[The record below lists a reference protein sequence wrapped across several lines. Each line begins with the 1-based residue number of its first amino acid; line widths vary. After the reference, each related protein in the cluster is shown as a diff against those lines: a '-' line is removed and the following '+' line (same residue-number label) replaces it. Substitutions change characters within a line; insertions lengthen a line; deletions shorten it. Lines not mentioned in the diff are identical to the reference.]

1 MEIEVVKIDKT
12 IIECGV
18 NELITFRFS
27 NLNNYNVS
35 VTFYEEVWVDGQCKQ
50 DGFSEE
56 NYREL
61 SLKSNEIISGSCSFA
76 DSFYIGSKIKRG
88 NKTMVLTHFDLK
100 NISVIVNEAGGKI
113 TDLTRLTWYVTDKAE
128 YVSNQKKVGEVYR
141 KILGNHFPAM
151 TMVVVSALVEDE
163 ALIEIEAT
171 AIIPN

>member
-1 MEIEVVKIDKT
+1 MKKVLIVVLTIFSFNSFSQSQNWENITEIEGVKIEKT

-100 NISVIVNEAGGKI
+100 NISVIIK
-113 TDLTRLTWYVTDKAE
+113 
-128 YVSNQKKVGEVYR
+128 
-141 KILGNHFPAM
+141 
-151 TMVVVSALVEDE
+151 
-163 ALIEIEAT
+163 
-171 AIIPN
+171 

>member
-1 MEIEVVKIDKT
+1 MKKVLILILTIFSFNSFSQSENWENLMEIEGVKIDKT

-61 SLKSNEIISGSCSFA
+61 SLKSNEIISGSCAFA

-100 NISVIVNEAGGKI
+100 NISVIIK
-113 TDLTRLTWYVTDKAE
+113 
-128 YVSNQKKVGEVYR
+128 
-141 KILGNHFPAM
+141 
-151 TMVVVSALVEDE
+151 
-163 ALIEIEAT
+163 
-171 AIIPN
+171 

>member
-1 MEIEVVKIDKT
+1 MKKVLILILTIFSFNSFSQSEKWENLMEIEGVKIDKT

-35 VTFYEEVWVDGQCKQ
+35 VAFYEEVWVDGLCKQ

-61 SLKSNEIISGSCSFA
+61 SLKANKIISGSCSFA

-100 NISVIVNEAGGKI
+100 NISVIIK
-113 TDLTRLTWYVTDKAE
+113 
-128 YVSNQKKVGEVYR
+128 
-141 KILGNHFPAM
+141 
-151 TMVVVSALVEDE
+151 
-163 ALIEIEAT
+163 
-171 AIIPN
+171 

>member
-1 MEIEVVKIDKT
+1 MKKVLILILTIFSFNSFSQSEKWENLMEIKGVKIDKT

-35 VTFYEEVWVDGQCKQ
+35 VAFYEEVWVDGLCKQ

-61 SLKSNEIISGSCSFA
+61 SLKANDIISGSCSFA

-100 NISVIVNEAGGKI
+100 NISVIIK
-113 TDLTRLTWYVTDKAE
+113 
-128 YVSNQKKVGEVYR
+128 
-141 KILGNHFPAM
+141 
-151 TMVVVSALVEDE
+151 
-163 ALIEIEAT
+163 
-171 AIIPN
+171 

>member
-1 MEIEVVKIDKT
+1 MKKVLILILTIFSFNSFSQSEKWENLMEIEGVKIDKT

-35 VTFYEEVWVDGQCKQ
+35 VAFYEEVWVDGLCKQ
-50 DGFSEE
+50 DRFSEE

-100 NISVIVNEAGGKI
+100 NISVIIK
-113 TDLTRLTWYVTDKAE
+113 
-128 YVSNQKKVGEVYR
+128 
-141 KILGNHFPAM
+141 
-151 TMVVVSALVEDE
+151 
-163 ALIEIEAT
+163 
-171 AIIPN
+171 

>member
-1 MEIEVVKIDKT
+1 MKKVLILILTIFSFNSFSQSEKWENLMEIEGVKIDKT

-35 VTFYEEVWVDGQCKQ
+35 VAFYEEVWVDGLCKQ

-100 NISVIVNEAGGKI
+100 NISVIIK
-113 TDLTRLTWYVTDKAE
+113 
-128 YVSNQKKVGEVYR
+128 
-141 KILGNHFPAM
+141 
-151 TMVVVSALVEDE
+151 
-163 ALIEIEAT
+163 
-171 AIIPN
+171 

>member
-1 MEIEVVKIDKT
+1 MKKVLILILTIFSFNSFSQSGKWENLMEIEGVKIDKT

-100 NISVIVNEAGGKI
+100 NISVIIK
-113 TDLTRLTWYVTDKAE
+113 
-128 YVSNQKKVGEVYR
+128 
-141 KILGNHFPAM
+141 
-151 TMVVVSALVEDE
+151 
-163 ALIEIEAT
+163 
-171 AIIPN
+171 

>member
-1 MEIEVVKIDKT
+1 VKIDKT

-56 NYREL
+56 NYREF

-76 DSFYIGSKIKRG
+76 NSFYIGSKIKRG

-100 NISVIVNEAGGKI
+100 NISVIIK
-113 TDLTRLTWYVTDKAE
+113 
-128 YVSNQKKVGEVYR
+128 
-141 KILGNHFPAM
+141 
-151 TMVVVSALVEDE
+151 
-163 ALIEIEAT
+163 
-171 AIIPN
+171 

>member
-1 MEIEVVKIDKT
+1 MKKVLILILTIFSFNSFSQSEKWENLMEIEGVKIDKT

-35 VTFYEEVWVDGQCKQ
+35 VTFYEEVWVDGLCKQ

-100 NISVIVNEAGGKI
+100 NISVIIK
-113 TDLTRLTWYVTDKAE
+113 
-128 YVSNQKKVGEVYR
+128 
-141 KILGNHFPAM
+141 
-151 TMVVVSALVEDE
+151 
-163 ALIEIEAT
+163 
-171 AIIPN
+171 

>member
-1 MEIEVVKIDKT
+1 MKKVLILILTIFSFNSFSQSEKWENLMEIEGVKIDKT

-61 SLKSNEIISGSCSFA
+61 SLKANEIISDLSSSFPIP
-76 DSFYIGSKIKRG
+76 DCLSF
-88 NKTMVLTHFDLK
+88 F
-100 NISVIVNEAGGKI
+100 I
-113 TDLTRLTWYVTDKAE
+113 T
-128 YVSNQKKVGEVYR
+128 
-141 KILGNHFPAM
+141 
-151 TMVVVSALVEDE
+151 VSAFNLSVVLV
-163 ALIEIEAT
+163 IK
-171 AIIPN
+171 IPITQ

>member
-1 MEIEVVKIDKT
+1 MKKALILILTIFSFNSFSQSENWENLTEIEGVKIDKT

-76 DSFYIGSKIKRG
+76 NSFYIGSKIKRG

-100 NISVIVNEAGGKI
+100 NISVIIK
-113 TDLTRLTWYVTDKAE
+113 
-128 YVSNQKKVGEVYR
+128 
-141 KILGNHFPAM
+141 
-151 TMVVVSALVEDE
+151 
-163 ALIEIEAT
+163 
-171 AIIPN
+171 

>member
-1 MEIEVVKIDKT
+1 MKKVLILILTIFSFNSFSQSEKWENLMEIEGVKIDKT

-35 VTFYEEVWVDGQCKQ
+35 VAFYEEVWVDGLCKQ
-50 DGFSEE
+50 DEFSEE

-61 SLKSNEIISGSCSFA
+61 SLKANEIISGSCSFA

-100 NISVIVNEAGGKI
+100 NISVIIK
-113 TDLTRLTWYVTDKAE
+113 
-128 YVSNQKKVGEVYR
+128 
-141 KILGNHFPAM
+141 
-151 TMVVVSALVEDE
+151 
-163 ALIEIEAT
+163 
-171 AIIPN
+171 

>member
-1 MEIEVVKIDKT
+1 MKKVLILILTIFSFNSFSQSEKWENLMEIEGVKIDKT

-35 VTFYEEVWVDGQCKQ
+35 VAFYEEVWVDGLCKQ

-61 SLKSNEIISGSCSFA
+61 SLKANEIISGSCSFA

-100 NISVIVNEAGGKI
+100 NISVIIK
-113 TDLTRLTWYVTDKAE
+113 
-128 YVSNQKKVGEVYR
+128 
-141 KILGNHFPAM
+141 
-151 TMVVVSALVEDE
+151 
-163 ALIEIEAT
+163 
-171 AIIPN
+171 

>member
-1 MEIEVVKIDKT
+1 MKKVLILILTIFSFNSFSQSGKWENLMEIEGVKIDKT

-35 VTFYEEVWVDGQCKQ
+35 VTFYEEVWVDGLCKQ

-56 NYREL
+56 YYREL
-61 SLKSNEIISGSCSFA
+61 SLKANEIISGSCSFA

-100 NISVIVNEAGGKI
+100 NISVIIK
-113 TDLTRLTWYVTDKAE
+113 
-128 YVSNQKKVGEVYR
+128 
-141 KILGNHFPAM
+141 
-151 TMVVVSALVEDE
+151 
-163 ALIEIEAT
+163 
-171 AIIPN
+171 

>member
-1 MEIEVVKIDKT
+1 MKKVLILILTIFSFNSFSQSGKWENLMEIEGVKIDKT

-35 VTFYEEVWVDGQCKQ
+35 VAFYEEVWVDGLCKQ

-61 SLKSNEIISGSCSFA
+61 SLKANEIISGSCSFA

-100 NISVIVNEAGGKI
+100 NISVIIK
-113 TDLTRLTWYVTDKAE
+113 
-128 YVSNQKKVGEVYR
+128 
-141 KILGNHFPAM
+141 
-151 TMVVVSALVEDE
+151 
-163 ALIEIEAT
+163 
-171 AIIPN
+171 

>member
-1 MEIEVVKIDKT
+1 MKKVLILILTIFSFNSFSQSENWENLMEIEGVKIDKT

-35 VTFYEEVWVDGQCKQ
+35 VIFYEEVWVDGLCKQ

-61 SLKSNEIISGSCSFA
+61 SLKANEIISGSCSFA

-100 NISVIVNEAGGKI
+100 NISVIIK
-113 TDLTRLTWYVTDKAE
+113 
-128 YVSNQKKVGEVYR
+128 
-141 KILGNHFPAM
+141 
-151 TMVVVSALVEDE
+151 
-163 ALIEIEAT
+163 
-171 AIIPN
+171 

>member
-1 MEIEVVKIDKT
+1 MKKVLILILTIFSFNSFSQSENWENLMEIEGVKIDKT

-76 DSFYIGSKIKRG
+76 DSFYVGSKIKRG

-100 NISVIVNEAGGKI
+100 NISVIIK
-113 TDLTRLTWYVTDKAE
+113 
-128 YVSNQKKVGEVYR
+128 
-141 KILGNHFPAM
+141 
-151 TMVVVSALVEDE
+151 
-163 ALIEIEAT
+163 
-171 AIIPN
+171 

>member
-1 MEIEVVKIDKT
+1 MKKVLILILTIFSFNSFSQSGKWENLMEIEGVKIDKT

-61 SLKSNEIISGSCSFA
+61 SLKANEIISGSCSFA

-100 NISVIVNEAGGKI
+100 NISVIIK
-113 TDLTRLTWYVTDKAE
+113 
-128 YVSNQKKVGEVYR
+128 
-141 KILGNHFPAM
+141 
-151 TMVVVSALVEDE
+151 
-163 ALIEIEAT
+163 
-171 AIIPN
+171 

>member
-1 MEIEVVKIDKT
+1 MKKVLILILTIFSFNSFSQSEKWENLMEIEGVKIDKT

-35 VTFYEEVWVDGQCKQ
+35 VAFYEEVWVDGLCKQ
-50 DGFSEE
+50 DGFSKE

-61 SLKSNEIISGSCSFA
+61 SLKANEIISGSCSFA

-100 NISVIVNEAGGKI
+100 NISVIIK
-113 TDLTRLTWYVTDKAE
+113 
-128 YVSNQKKVGEVYR
+128 
-141 KILGNHFPAM
+141 
-151 TMVVVSALVEDE
+151 
-163 ALIEIEAT
+163 
-171 AIIPN
+171 

>member
-1 MEIEVVKIDKT
+1 MKKVLILILTIFSFNSFSQSENWENLTEIEGVKIDKT

-76 DSFYIGSKIKRG
+76 NSFYIGSKIKRG

-100 NISVIVNEAGGKI
+100 NISVIIK
-113 TDLTRLTWYVTDKAE
+113 
-128 YVSNQKKVGEVYR
+128 
-141 KILGNHFPAM
+141 
-151 TMVVVSALVEDE
+151 
-163 ALIEIEAT
+163 
-171 AIIPN
+171 

>member
-1 MEIEVVKIDKT
+1 MKKVLILILTIFSFNSFSQSEKWENLMEIEGVKIDKT

-100 NISVIVNEAGGKI
+100 NISVIIK
-113 TDLTRLTWYVTDKAE
+113 
-128 YVSNQKKVGEVYR
+128 
-141 KILGNHFPAM
+141 
-151 TMVVVSALVEDE
+151 
-163 ALIEIEAT
+163 
-171 AIIPN
+171 

>member
-1 MEIEVVKIDKT
+1 MKKVLILILTIFSFNSFSQSENWENLMEIEGVKIDKT
-12 IIECGV
+12 TIECGI

-35 VTFYEEVWVDGQCKQ
+35 VAFYEEVWVDGICKK

-76 DSFYIGSKIKRG
+76 DSFYIGNKIKRG

-100 NISVIVNEAGGKI
+100 NISVIIK
-113 TDLTRLTWYVTDKAE
+113 
-128 YVSNQKKVGEVYR
+128 
-141 KILGNHFPAM
+141 
-151 TMVVVSALVEDE
+151 
-163 ALIEIEAT
+163 
-171 AIIPN
+171 

>member
-1 MEIEVVKIDKT
+1 MKKVLILILTIFSFNSFSQSEKWENLIEIEGVKIDKT

-35 VTFYEEVWVDGQCKQ
+35 VAFYEEVWVDGLCKQ

-100 NISVIVNEAGGKI
+100 NISVIIK
-113 TDLTRLTWYVTDKAE
+113 
-128 YVSNQKKVGEVYR
+128 
-141 KILGNHFPAM
+141 
-151 TMVVVSALVEDE
+151 
-163 ALIEIEAT
+163 
-171 AIIPN
+171 

>member
-1 MEIEVVKIDKT
+1 MKKVLILILTIFSFNSFSQSENWENLMEIEGVKIDKT

-35 VTFYEEVWVDGQCKQ
+35 VTFYEEVWVDGLCKQ

-56 NYREL
+56 NYRGL
-61 SLKSNEIISGSCSFA
+61 SLKANEIISGSCSFA

-100 NISVIVNEAGGKI
+100 NISVIIK
-113 TDLTRLTWYVTDKAE
+113 
-128 YVSNQKKVGEVYR
+128 
-141 KILGNHFPAM
+141 
-151 TMVVVSALVEDE
+151 
-163 ALIEIEAT
+163 
-171 AIIPN
+171 

>member
-1 MEIEVVKIDKT
+1 MKKVLILILTIFSFNSFSQSGKWENLMEIEGVKIDKT

-35 VTFYEEVWVDGQCKQ
+35 VAFYEEVWVDGLCKQ

-100 NISVIVNEAGGKI
+100 NISVIIK
-113 TDLTRLTWYVTDKAE
+113 
-128 YVSNQKKVGEVYR
+128 
-141 KILGNHFPAM
+141 
-151 TMVVVSALVEDE
+151 
-163 ALIEIEAT
+163 
-171 AIIPN
+171 

>member
-1 MEIEVVKIDKT
+1 MKKVLILILTIFSFNSFSQSENWENLMEIEGVKIDKT

-35 VTFYEEVWVDGQCKQ
+35 VAFYEEVWVDGLCKQ

-61 SLKSNEIISGSCSFA
+61 SLKANEIISGSCSFA

-100 NISVIVNEAGGKI
+100 NISVIIK
-113 TDLTRLTWYVTDKAE
+113 
-128 YVSNQKKVGEVYR
+128 
-141 KILGNHFPAM
+141 
-151 TMVVVSALVEDE
+151 
-163 ALIEIEAT
+163 
-171 AIIPN
+171 

>member
-1 MEIEVVKIDKT
+1 MKKVLILILTIFSFNSFSQSEKWENLIEIEGVKIDKT

-100 NISVIVNEAGGKI
+100 NISVIIK
-113 TDLTRLTWYVTDKAE
+113 
-128 YVSNQKKVGEVYR
+128 
-141 KILGNHFPAM
+141 
-151 TMVVVSALVEDE
+151 
-163 ALIEIEAT
+163 
-171 AIIPN
+171 

>member
-1 MEIEVVKIDKT
+1 MKKVLILILTIFSFNSFSQSENWENLMEIEGVKIDKT

-76 DSFYIGSKIKRG
+76 DIFYVGSKIKRG

-100 NISVIVNEAGGKI
+100 NISVIIK
-113 TDLTRLTWYVTDKAE
+113 
-128 YVSNQKKVGEVYR
+128 
-141 KILGNHFPAM
+141 
-151 TMVVVSALVEDE
+151 
-163 ALIEIEAT
+163 
-171 AIIPN
+171 

>member
-1 MEIEVVKIDKT
+1 MKKVLILILTIFSFNSFSQSENWENLMEIEGVKIDKT

-100 NISVIVNEAGGKI
+100 NISVIIK
-113 TDLTRLTWYVTDKAE
+113 
-128 YVSNQKKVGEVYR
+128 
-141 KILGNHFPAM
+141 
-151 TMVVVSALVEDE
+151 
-163 ALIEIEAT
+163 
-171 AIIPN
+171 

>member
-1 MEIEVVKIDKT
+1 MKKVLILILTIFSFNSFSQSENWENLMEIEGVKIDKT

-35 VTFYEEVWVDGQCKQ
+35 VAFYEEVWVDGLCKQ

-100 NISVIVNEAGGKI
+100 NISVIIK
-113 TDLTRLTWYVTDKAE
+113 
-128 YVSNQKKVGEVYR
+128 
-141 KILGNHFPAM
+141 
-151 TMVVVSALVEDE
+151 
-163 ALIEIEAT
+163 
-171 AIIPN
+171 